1 MGIKNQE
8 MRSEKRKPYLV
19 IKQASKD
26 YAKTF
31 FKKNLVLWYNEH
43 LLDEFIKKIQL
54 TNSIKKNYLKLIPF
68 DEFEICIILL
78 EKGGYSKVYLAS
90 WNNGLY
96 FEAPNNVREF
106 GLQSKKNLKSD
117 RVVARLEYDI
127 TEGNISFSFSDKKFL
142 GWVMQYA
149 SGGDLLRQY
158 LHDNFVEIDWYQKIS
173 ILLEIAK
180 GLKAIHNHGYVH
192 RDFHGG
198 NVLLDLS
205 EENEESKYN
214 VTQNMIY

>member
-8 MRSEKRKPYLV
+8 E
-19 IKQASKD
+19 
-26 YAKTF
+26 
-31 FKKNLVLWYNEH
+31 
-43 LLDEFIKKIQL
+43 
-54 TNSIKKNYLKLIPF
+54 
-68 DEFEICIILL
+68 
-78 EKGGYSKVYLAS
+78 GGYSKVYLAS
-90 WNNGLY
+90 WNDGLY
-96 FEAPNNVREF
+96 FGTMKVWINEK
-106 GLQSKKNLKSD
+106 L
-117 RVVARLEYDI
+117 
-127 TEGNISFSFSDKKFL
+127 
-142 GWVMQYA
+142 VMQYA

-158 LHDNFVEIDWYQKIS
+158 LQDNFVEIDWYQKIS